1 MMTSATA
8 PRPRVACLTPKG
20 EAAVALIRLRD
31 GFDGLGEFDRRELS
45 KVLRELADTYAPRS
59 PRPAA

>member
-1 MMTSATA
+1 MNGATA

-20 EAAVALIRLRD
+20 EAAVALIRIRD
-31 GFDGLGEFDRRELS
+31 GLDQLGDFDRRELA
-45 KVLRELADTYAPRS
+45 KVLRELADIYMPRR